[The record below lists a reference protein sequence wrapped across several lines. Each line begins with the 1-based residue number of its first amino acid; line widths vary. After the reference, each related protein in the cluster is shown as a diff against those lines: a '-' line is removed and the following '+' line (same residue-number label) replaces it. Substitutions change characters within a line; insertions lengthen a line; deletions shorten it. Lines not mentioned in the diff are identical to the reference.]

1 MAFNRNSLVVALT
14 LGLIAASAAAG
25 DRPTDIELGR
35 QLFEKNWLRLP
46 ADDSP
51 LAIAEGGDGLGP
63 LFNGASCVECH
74 RLGGSGGAGP
84 NEHNVDVVSVVIPL
98 GTDDK
103 SRSKLLQRAAGF
115 HPAFRQRSDVVLH
128 RFGFDRDGEFAS
140 YESFRS
146 EILARFPDLPLP
158 ATATQIETPNGVLLQ
173 LAQRNTPAMF
183 GDGVIDQVSAET
195 LQAVAAKQRAESPR
209 QAGRPSLGGAGRFGW
224 RAQVDSLESFVR
236 TACAEECGLRVRS
249 TGRMIID
256 QSASPLE
263 RRKSRPVRAPVDL
276 SDPQVDALVAF
287 SASLPAPRPVP
298 PENLSTAAKAEAG
311 RQLFG
316 EIGCAVCHVEHV
328 GPARHIYSDL
338 LLHDMGTVLADR
350 VKAPSASSEVA
361 RFSAEMSGLA
371 TISYYGDVGIRPKTL
386 SRTFVDPP
394 SLNDIETTAREWKT
408 PPLWGVADSAPYLHD
423 GRAET
428 LDEAIRLHGGQG
440 AESANEYAALTDQS
454 RSELMAF
461 LGTLQAPQVD

>member
-1 MAFNRNSLVVALT
+1 MAFDRNLFVFAST
-14 LGLIAASAAAG
+14 LGLIATSAAAG
-25 DRPTDIELGR
+25 DRPTDVELGR
-35 QLFEKNWLRLP
+35 QLFEKSWLRLP

-84 NEHNVDVVSVVIPL
+84 NEHNVDVVSVVVPL
-98 GTDDK
+98 GADEKT
-103 SRSKLLQRAAGF
+103 RSKLLQRAAAF

-128 RFGFDRDGEFAS
+128 RFGFDEEGEFVD

-146 EILARFPDLPLP
+146 EILARFPELPSP
-158 ATATQIETPNGVLLQ
+158 ATATQIETPNGVPLQ

-183 GDGVIDQVSAET
+183 GDGVIDQVSVET
-195 LQAVAAKQRAESPR
+195 LQALAARQRAESPK

-256 QSASPLE
+256 QSMSPLE
-263 RRKSRPVRAPVDL
+263 GRKSRPVRAPVDL
-276 SDPQVDALVAF
+276 SDSQVDALVAF

-298 PENLSTAAKAEAG
+298 PEDLSTAAKADAG

-338 LLHDMGTVLADR
+338 LLHDMGPVLADR
-350 VKAPSASSEVA
+350 VKAPEAGTEITQ
-361 RFSAEMSGLA
+361 FSDRVIGSV
-371 TISYYGDVGIRPKTL
+371 SYYGPPRTL
-386 SRTFVDPP
+386 TKTFVDPP
-394 SLNDIETTAREWKT
+394 SLNDVETTAREWKT

-423 GRAET
+423 GRAPT
-428 LDEAIRLHGGQG
+428 LDEAIREHGGQG
-440 AESANEYAALTDQS
+440 TESAVEYVALTDQS
-454 RSELMAF
+454 RSELMTF
-461 LGTLQAPQVD
+461 LGTLQSPQVD